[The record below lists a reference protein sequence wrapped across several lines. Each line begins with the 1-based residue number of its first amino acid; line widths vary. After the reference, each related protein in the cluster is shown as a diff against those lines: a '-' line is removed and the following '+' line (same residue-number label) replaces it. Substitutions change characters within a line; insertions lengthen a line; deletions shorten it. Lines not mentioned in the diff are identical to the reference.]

1 MQPIS
6 PEVKNFIKHVGGNSV
21 GAVRVWYNMNATDKT
36 EAIKKVKKDYIDLI
50 SERLDQLTEKQK
62 GELQEYL
69 TSLETSNW
77 STKLGFE
84 SFLEFH
90 NLYKE
95 RPEEIQENR
104 GGPKIK

>member
-1 MQPIS
+1 MQTIS

-36 EAIKKVKKDYIDLI
+36 ETIKKVRKDYIDLI
-50 SERLDQLTEKQK
+50 LERLTQLTGKQK
-62 GELQEYL
+62 EELQQYF
-69 TSLETSNW
+69 TNLETSDW

-90 NLYKE
+90 DLYKE

-104 GGPKIK
+104 GGPKMK